1 MIWCICLV
9 WHFPTCGWLGCLFF
23 PGPRNAWTPGGS
35 HAFFRGMDF
44 EQVLRREVQVPP
56 IRSVGVGPCLQA
68 TERTWKGGKMFPP
81 NHWPLKGGPVATKKV
96 WGRFRATTPMVWS
109 GCSKSWTHRPRS
121 RPPTFVVSKRW
132 SFGASQHL
140 TPHLIFWVGQN
151 TWSEVYKYSSCVFAR
166 YTQREHRLFGLYRFL
181 LVETTLG
188 HRDYVICPLC
198 ESLFTNQYNGKWYRY
213 RSCGLPGFRLFL
225 LPIGQLLNPPTEFV
239 AGKFPWKV
247 RCQVSSN
254 QNPRHLPYILDF
266 TTQLQITIGHDKDPY
281 HSTSEFF
288 IGFFS

>member
-96 WGRFRATTPMVWS
+96 WGRFRAATPMVWS
-109 GCSKSWTHRPRS
+109 GCSKSWTHRPPNILQKKS
-121 RPPTFVVSKRW
+121 THNICGPKKVVIW
-132 SFGASQHL
+132 SISASHTTSYL
-140 TPHLIFWVGQN
+140 LS
-151 TWSEVYKYSSCVFAR
+151 WSEAYKCSSCVFAR
-166 YTQREHRLFGLYRFL
+166 CSQNDHRLFGLYIYSFCL
-181 LVETTLG
+181 LRLPLVIG
-188 HRDYVICPLC
+188 IIYVICPLC
-198 ESLFTNQYNGKWYRY
+198 ESLKKPTSTKENGG
-213 RSCGLPGFRLFL
+213 SGLFPVCSL
-225 LPIGQLLNPPTEFV
+225 V
-239 AGKFPWKV
+239 ASLCF
-247 RCQVSSN
+247 QSAN
-254 QNPRHLPYILDF
+254 F
-266 TTQLQITIGHDKDPY
+266 
-281 HSTSEFF
+281 
-288 IGFFS
+288 